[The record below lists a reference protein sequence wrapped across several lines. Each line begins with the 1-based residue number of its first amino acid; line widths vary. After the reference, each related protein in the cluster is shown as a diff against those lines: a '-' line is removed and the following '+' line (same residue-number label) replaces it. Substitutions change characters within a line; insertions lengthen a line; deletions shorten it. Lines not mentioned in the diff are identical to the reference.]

1 MRIGLISDIH
11 SNLEALSAV
20 LSRLESMSVDRV
32 ICLGDIVGYGANPV
46 ECINMVRE
54 KCDVV
59 LAGNHDFAVAGTQ
72 SVSWFN
78 QDALDSVIW
87 TKNIID
93 DDMSHYLSSLP
104 LTHVEKDVVYVHGTP
119 HKPEK
124 WSYIVS
130 MEDALYEF
138 RYFKGSLAFVGHSH
152 IAGIYCH
159 DGSSCETEINL
170 ERTKRYI
177 INVGSIGQPRDGNSD
192 AAFAVYDDDSKK
204 VNIEREPYDM
214 ESAAQKIYDAS
225 LPDYLASRL
234 SKGI

>member
-1 MRIGLISDIH
+1 LKIGLISDIH

-20 LSRLESMSVDRV
+20 ISRLEKMNVDRV

-46 ECINMVRE
+46 ECIKLVRE

-59 LAGNHDFAVAGTQ
+59 LAGNHDFAVAGDL
-72 SVSWFN
+72 SISWFN

-87 TKNIID
+87 TKKSID
-93 DDMSHYLSSLP
+93 DNMSNYLSSLP
-104 LTHVEKDVVYVHGTP
+104 LTYVKEDVVYVHATP

-138 RYFKGSLAFVGHSH
+138 RYFRGSLAFVGHSH
-152 IAGIYCH
+152 VAGIYCH
-159 DGSSCETEINL
+159 DGSSHKNEINL
-170 ERTKRYI
+170 ERSKRYI
-177 INVGSIGQPRDGNSD
+177 INIGSIGQPRDGNPD
-192 AAFAVYDDDSKK
+192 AAFAVYDDDHKRVS
-204 VNIEREPYDM
+204 IEREPYDID
-214 ESAAQKIYDAS
+214 SAAQKIYDAS

>member
-1 MRIGLISDIH
+1 MKIGLISDIH

-20 LSRLESMSVDRV
+20 ISRLEKMNVDRV

-46 ECINMVRE
+46 ECIKLVRE

-59 LAGNHDFAVAGTQ
+59 LAGNHDFAVAGNL
-72 SVSWFN
+72 SISWFN

-87 TKNIID
+87 TKKNID
-93 DDMSHYLSSLP
+93 DNMSNYLSSLP
-104 LTHVEKDVVYVHGTP
+104 LTYVKEDVVYVHATP

-138 RYFKGSLAFVGHSH
+138 RYFRGSLAFVGHSH

-159 DGSSCETEINL
+159 DGSTHKNEINL
-170 ERTKRYI
+170 ERSKRYI
-177 INVGSIGQPRDGNSD
+177 INIGSIGQPRDGNPD
-192 AAFAVYDDDSKK
+192 AAFAVYDDDHKR
-204 VNIEREPYDM
+204 VNIEREPYDID
-214 ESAAQKIYDAS
+214 SAAQKIYDAS
-225 LPDYLASRL
+225 LPEYLASRL

>member
-1 MRIGLISDIH
+1 LKIGLISDIH

-20 LSRLESMSVDRV
+20 ISRLEKMNVDRV

-46 ECINMVRE
+46 ECIKLVRE

-59 LAGNHDFAVAGTQ
+59 LAGNHDFAVAGDL
-72 SVSWFN
+72 SISWFN

-87 TKNIID
+87 TKKNID
-93 DDMSHYLSSLP
+93 DNMSNYLSSLP
-104 LTHVEKDVVYVHGTP
+104 LTYVKEDVVYVHATP

-138 RYFKGSLAFVGHSH
+138 RYFRGSLAFVGHSH
-152 IAGIYCH
+152 VAGIYCH
-159 DGSSCETEINL
+159 DGSSHKNEINL
-170 ERTKRYI
+170 EGSKRYI
-177 INVGSIGQPRDGNSD
+177 INIGSIGQPRDGNPD
-192 AAFAVYDDDSKK
+192 AAFAVYDDDHKR
-204 VNIEREPYDM
+204 VNIEREPYDID
-214 ESAAQKIYDAS
+214 SAAQKIYDAS